1 MQTFTMIPIIL
12 LFLIFA
18 SLHSITASGKFKQAC
33 KKLFGDTCMR
43 VYYRA
48 LYNLFGAITFGVVL
62 YLIPQVPD
70 QEVWIAPPWL
80 KWIMHGIQI
89 AGLVFGARSFE
100 YLDAGEFLG
109 LKQVGRYVS
118 RGEVTGN
125 IEVLS
130 ERGLVRT
137 GVYGIVRH
145 PMYLAGLV
153 IVIFNP
159 ILTINGLTFT
169 VLAVIYFL
177 SGMLIEERRFVETF
191 GDQYREYMKL
201 VPRLI
206 PRLRFSGKFGE
217 NRNDKAQP

>member
-1 MQTFTMIPIIL
+1 MIPIIL

-33 KKLFGDTCMR
+33 KELFGEIFIR

-48 LYNLFGAITFGVVL
+48 LYNLFGAITFGAVL

-70 QEVWIAPPWL
+70 QEVWIAPSWL
-80 KWIMHGIQI
+80 KWIMHFIQF
-89 AGLVFGARSFE
+89 AVLVFGARSFE
-100 YLDAGEFLG
+100 YLDTGEFLG
-109 LKQVGRYVS
+109 IKQVGRYIF
-118 RGEVTGN
+118 RGEVSGN
-125 IEVLS
+125 IEGLT
-130 ERGLVRT
+130 ERGLVTT

-169 VLAVIYFL
+169 VLAGLYFL
-177 SGMLIEERRFVETF
+177 FGMFIEERRFVESF
-191 GDQYREYMKL
+191 GDQYREYMKQ
-201 VPRLI
+201 VPMLI
-206 PRLRFSGKFGE
+206 PRMRFPGKLGKKPE
-217 NRNDKAQP
+217 R